1 MERRVRR
8 NLHARCGV
16 GEKLEIKSKAYLS
29 LLGIT
34 RAEEELYI
42 TNAQNRT
49 IFGRTSFNRPS
60 RFIAEIPPLLIEKAN
75 EEKRSFATSNKGF
88 TNQRRTFTPSPSSTP
103 TTKPIGVQLT
113 GGETHGW
120 AVGDKAVHKKWGTGT
135 VVAIKGSGE
144 EMELNIAFPSPT
156 GIKQLLAKFAPIT
169 KE

>member
-1 MERRVRR
+1 MIS
-8 NLHARCGV
+8 N
-16 GEKLEIKSKAYLS
+16 AYLS

-42 TNAQNRT
+42 TNALNRT
-49 IFGRTSFNRPS
+49 IFGRTNFNRPS
-60 RFIAEIPPLLIEKAN
+60 RFIFEIPPLLVEKAN
-75 EEKRSFATSNKGF
+75 EEKKSFAQTNKSF
-88 TNQRRTFTPSPSSTP
+88 TNQRRTFTPTTSSTP
-103 TTKPIGVQLT
+103 TTKPLGVQLT
-113 GGETHGW
+113 GGETLGW
-120 AVGDKAVHKKWGTGT
+120 AVGDKATHKKWGTGT